1 MGNFLSSLFNRNQN
15 TVSVEEPDNSGTHIK
30 ENEID
35 NCDVI
40 EEKLAELLKKAS
52 ETTDE
57 IEMKKI
63 YDEAITYI
71 ECNSTEVISLKEEI
85 FKIYQEL
92 LYINVERIFTE
103 FDEIQIDETMNEKQ
117 KFDIY
122 TQNKNNINKTIE
134 RIEKYAPQYTID
146 DKIAKILTELTN
158 KKNTYESEISKLN
171 GTMQILQIKK
181 LAAYIYCGYNL
192 SLISSYNK
200 DTDKSTDDILDAINK
215 ILDANLTFDSYY
227 YLLQFSELLYLLYP
241 IEDTKEGEN
250 SIVDKN
256 ILKEY
261 LNIEHKDKSKVYKH
275 LQCLGVYYSKFYYNN
290 PDLDKTNSEI
300 EKELSQEYT
309 QRKQEVESYLNIN
322 STEETLYNDTKK
334 LFKQQPIEHWKGLI
348 QMSKKRLKFNTAI
361 NYIPKTLPLFYHKT
375 EQYLAGIYIS
385 NLIYFNLGSI
395 SDNGQYT
402 YFNIQPLKYEEIF
415 LDEAWD
421 RKTKISITE
430 INTKLETS
438 KNIYTESIEFVNKN
452 PELTQAEYD
461 KREYPLKLTSNKFGD
476 FTNKPIENNTANI
489 TNKFLQKFIN
499 PGVIRVPPL
508 GAYKFAK
515 NDYVINYTL
524 IPSILI
530 KLEGDK
536 NIDYFG
542 NCANS
547 FMVNSIDY
555 MCEIYDTNHGNNFSE
570 FVSQFYY
577 EMVGGSLNWNMV
589 FPLQTLNIN
598 MTINNNDYN
607 NLSDKFKS
615 DEEKY
620 NHMIDR
626 STLFRKSD
634 GNF

>member
-15 TVSVEEPDNSGTHIK
+15 SISTEEPDNSGTHIK

-40 EEKLAELLKKAS
+40 EEKLTKLLKKAS
-52 ETTDE
+52 ETTNE

-92 LYINVERIFTE
+92 LYINVERISTE
-103 FDEIQIDETMNEKQ
+103 FEEIPINDNMNEKQ

-122 TQNKNNINKTIE
+122 TQNKNNINKIIE
-134 RIEKYAPQYTID
+134 KIEKYAPQYTID
-146 DKIAKILTELTN
+146 DKVNKILTELTN
-158 KKNTYESEISKLN
+158 KKNTYDSEISKLN
-171 GTMQILQIKK
+171 GTIKILQIKK
-181 LAAYIYCGYNL
+181 LAGYIYCGYNL

-200 DTDKSTDDILDAINK
+200 NTAKSTDEILDAINK

-241 IEDTKEGEN
+241 IEDIKEGEN
-250 SIVDKN
+250 SVVDKN
-256 ILKEY
+256 ILNEY

-275 LQCLGVYYSKFYYNN
+275 LQLLGVYYAKFYYNN
-290 PDLDKTNSEI
+290 PDLDKTNSEN

-309 QRKQEVESYLNIN
+309 QRKQQVESYLNTN

-334 LFKQQPIEHWKGLI
+334 LFKQQSIEHWKGLI
-348 QMSKKRLKFNTAI
+348 QMSRKRLKFNTAI
-361 NYIPKTLPLFYHKT
+361 NYIPKTLPLFYHKI
-375 EQYLAGIYIS
+375 EQYLAGICIS

-395 SDNGQYT
+395 SDKGQYT

-415 LDEAWD
+415 SDEAWD
-421 RKTKISITE
+421 RTTKISNTE
-430 INTKLETS
+430 INTKLEKT
-438 KNIYTESIEFVNKN
+438 KKIYTDSIEFVNKN

-461 KREYPLKLTSNKFGD
+461 KSEYPLKLTSDKFGTQTD
-476 FTNKPIENNTANI
+476 KTIKNNTANI

-499 PGVIRVPPL
+499 QGVIRVPPL

-515 NDYVINYTL
+515 NNYVINYTL

-555 MCEIYDTNHGNNFSE
+555 MCEIYDTKHGNFSE

-607 NLSDKFKS
+607 NLENKFKT

-620 NHMIDR
+620 DHMIDR
-626 STLFRKSD
+626 STLFRKSND
-634 GNF
+634 NF